1 MSRFA
6 VNILANL
13 DPAKAVP
20 DAILK
25 FIGQM
30 ETGSSLSGS
39 PVGDMFAQWG
49 KRYEVDVRTGFTAAS
64 RGDGRWANL
73 KPATIAA
80 RRSGKRSKNGK
91 RLTRGQERSELIKKT
106 VRGKLTADQRL
117 ATHKRIAELT
127 TMSGVVIL
135 KDTGALFNALAIGT
149 PGNLLLRNNNRL
161 VYGFS
166 RSATHSPG
174 MTLGRL
180 AAIHDGGN
188 KNLPARKILTAP
200 KPATLQGMASDAV
213 LAIGRVTKLAGAV

>member
-6 VNILANL
+6 VNITANL

-25 FIGQM
+25 FINQM
-30 ETGSSLSGS
+30 ETSSSLSGS

-49 KRYEVDVRTGFTAAS
+49 KRYEVDVRRTFTAAS
-64 RGDGRWANL
+64 RGDGSWAKL
-73 KPATIAA
+73 KTSTILA
-80 RRSGKRSKNGK
+80 RRSSKGGSRARERSK
-91 RLTRGQERSELIKKT
+91 LIKQT
-106 VRGKLTADQRL
+106 VRGRMTADKRL
-117 ATHKRIAELT
+117 AAHKRIAELT

-161 VYGFS
+161 VFGFS

-174 MTLGRL
+174 MTLGKL

-188 KNLPARKILTAP
+188 KNLPARKILTPP

-213 LAIGRVTKLAGAV
+213 RAIGRVTKLAGAV